1 MRDLGVSEIGV
12 FRRRPNTQCHTPWHW
27 AVGRLYV
34 AGCAADCAAGWVVGC
49 MAERAWRRGDGRRGI
64 LPCASVSGSK
74 AEAATASRLPQSGRH
89 VFTANRPPLH
99 TLAQAVEDARHTPRR
114 RCAAR
119 LARAASGMSQAPA
132 CSRRITQRREGDAPR
147 QQIDCLG
154 VVAGVCWISKT
165 ASTRRCTIRES
176 GIASHA
182 RNHVDCYSQTAQR
195 VCHRA
200 LACAAGGG
208 VGAS

>member
-1 MRDLGVSEIGV
+1 MARWLIRS
-12 FRRRPNTQCHTPWHW
+12 RRRRTRWS
-27 AVGRLYV
+27 AAYGDVRLR
-34 AGCAADCAAGWVVGC
+34 GT
-49 MAERAWRRGDGRRGI
+49 RAWRRGRGGGGWRRGI

-74 AEAATASRLPQSGRH
+74 AEAATASRLPQAAVMK
-89 VFTANRPPLH
+89 VFTATRPPLH
-99 TLAQAVEDARHTPRR
+99 TLAQAVEDARGVWRR

-119 LARAASGMSQAPA
+119 VARAASGMSQAPA

-147 QQIDCLG
+147 QRIDCLG
-154 VVAGVCWISKT
+154 VVAGVGWISKT

-182 RNHVDCYSQTAQR
+182 RYHVDCCSQTTQR

-208 VGAS
+208 VVQVNIRF